1 MKRQYC
7 GQYCFFNRYNLSL
20 IVYEDTLCGLLKN
33 FIEYF
38 IIPDS
43 NYLFIYR
50 IMIRWAEYRKF
61 RPYFS
66 INIVKRYASTINK
79 QNYTHLLIAAHYYT
93 QNLFETSERDWH
105 FVYRLNNILLNSP
118 PEKKKKRKKER
129 KTKETLNSNHIQ
141 FQIPRDRTSRR
152 FQSAVQF
159 PRYIKKRTHRW
170 KKKRER
176 SQGKTSQRSTCT
188 SPLPSPQPDVELTR
202 GIFYLKAAN

>member
-33 FIEYF
+33 TFTFIEH
-38 IIPDS
+38 S
-43 NYLFIYR
+43 RLNLFIYR
-50 IMIRWAEYRKF
+50 ISWAEYRKF
-61 RPYFS
+61 PPYFS

-118 PEKKKKRKKER
+118 PEKKKRKKER

>member
-33 FIEYF
+33 TFTFIEH
-38 IIPDS
+38 S
-43 NYLFIYR
+43 RLNLFIYR
-50 IMIRWAEYRKF
+50 IWWTEYRKF
-61 RPYFS
+61 PPYFS

-118 PEKKKKRKKER
+118 PEKKKKKEKRKENKR
-129 KTKETLNSNHIQ
+129 NFK
-141 FQIPRDRTSRR
+141 
-152 FQSAVQF
+152 FQSH
-159 PRYIKKRTHRW
+159 PIPNT
-170 KKKRER
+170 ER
-176 SQGKTSQRSTCT
+176 SNEPSFSISGTISTLHQKKNAQVKEKKGEE
-188 SPLPSPQPDVELTR
+188 SGE
-202 GIFYLKAAN
+202 N